1 MSKRQDDFAEINA
14 YVDGELGVEARA
26 AVSERA
32 AQDPNYAHQLA
43 TVSRLKAVTTE
54 AIPVPDLTPPA
65 RSPAKRVRR
74 LALAASLV
82 LFAVSGL
89 GWATYNATFTD
100 AREPMSLAWS
110 ITVHRGW
117 TPPDKDLIAPPSL
130 QAMPAALNPNVPDL
144 SASGLDI
151 VHIAERTL
159 PSENAQALV
168 IGYLGTRG
176 CRVTMIVSRS
186 VENTLK
192 EPVRMESG
200 GILAFMWQAGPL
212 HYAVLAE
219 GMAPGRYDKIAR
231 GVRKATIDRL
241 PLDRETRTALA
252 HDRAKSPPCR
262 A

>member
-1 MSKRQDDFAEINA
+1 MGKRQDDFVEINA

-26 AVSERA
+26 AVSKRA
-32 AQDPNYAHQLA
+32 AQDPDYAHQLA
-43 TVSRLKAVTTE
+43 VVSRLKAIAME
-54 AIPVPDLTPPA
+54 AIPVPDLAPPA
-65 RSPAKRVRR
+65 PSPGKRAGRF
-74 LALAASLV
+74 ALVASIF

-89 GWATYNATFTD
+89 GWAAYYATSTE
-100 AREPMSLAWS
+100 AREQISLAWS
-110 ITVHRGW
+110 IVAHRDW
-117 TPPDKDLIAPPSL
+117 KPQYNDTIQSPSL
-130 QAMPAALNPNVPDL
+130 QAIPAALNPNVPDL

-159 PSENAQALV
+159 PSGNAQALV

-200 GILAFMWQAGPL
+200 GILASMWQAGPL
-212 HYAVLAE
+212 HYVVLAE
-219 GMAPGRYDKIAR
+219 GMAAGRYDMIAR
-231 GVRKATIDRL
+231 SVRKATIDRL

-252 HDRAKSPPCR
+252 HDRAKSLPCR